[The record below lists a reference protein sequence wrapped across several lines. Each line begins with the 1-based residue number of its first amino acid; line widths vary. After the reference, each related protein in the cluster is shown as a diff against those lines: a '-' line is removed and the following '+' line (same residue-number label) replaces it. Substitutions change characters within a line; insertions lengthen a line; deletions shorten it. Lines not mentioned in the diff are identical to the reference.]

1 MPKSIGLPTICWRS
15 ALLAAILAFFAGGM
29 SGPLMALADARS
41 SESQENAP
49 AGERSEELA
58 TVNRCDHANH
68 ARHLRWERLRPAF
81 TSKIS
86 FISEMGH
93 APEVA
98 THAPDGHRL
107 SNGLL
112 APLTC

>member
-1 MPKSIGLPTICWRS
+1 MPQSIGLSKICWRS

-29 SGPLMALADARS
+29 SGPLMSLADSRT

-49 AGERSEELA
+49 GGERSEEPA
-58 TVNRCDHANH
+58 TVNRCDHV
-68 ARHLRWERLRPAF
+68 RHLRWERLLPAF

-86 FISEMGH
+86 VIFDKGH
-93 APEVA
+93 ASDVA
-98 THAPDGHRL
+98 THVPDGHRL

>member
-1 MPKSIGLPTICWRS
+1 MLKSIGFSTICWRS
-15 ALLAAILAFFAGGM
+15 ALLAAILAFFAGGI
-29 SGPLMALADARS
+29 SGPLLVLADSRT
-41 SESQENAP
+41 SELQENAP
-49 AGERSEELA
+49 SGERSEELA
-58 TVNRCDHANH
+58 TVNRCDHT
-68 ARHLRWERLRPAF
+68 RHLRWERLQPAF
-81 TSKIS
+81 TSKIT

-93 APEVA
+93 APDVA

>member
-1 MPKSIGLPTICWRS
+1 MPKSIGLSTICWRS

-29 SGPLMALADARS
+29 SGPLMALAEARS
-41 SESQENAP
+41 NESQESAP
-49 AGERSEELA
+49 TGERSEELA
-58 TVNRCDHANH
+58 TVNRYDH
-68 ARHLRWERLRPAF
+68 ARHLRWERLRPAV

-86 FISEMGH
+86 VIFQVGH
-93 APEVA
+93 TPDVA
-98 THAPDGHRL
+98 THVPDGHRL